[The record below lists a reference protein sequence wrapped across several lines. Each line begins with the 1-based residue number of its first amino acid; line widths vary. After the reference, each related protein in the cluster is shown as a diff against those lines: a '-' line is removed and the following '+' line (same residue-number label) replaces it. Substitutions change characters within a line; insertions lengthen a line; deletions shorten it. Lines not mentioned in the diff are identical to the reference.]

1 MFRTKF
7 TISFLDLVFGLLQPL
22 HHVLDLWVD
31 LRFFKIVPNDFP
43 SPKGVILLYFVGQ
56 GGWSWVRESDL
67 RGLAW
72 VGEGTKYW
80 HLGSK

>member
-1 MFRTKF
+1 MFRTKV
-7 TISFLDLVFGLLQPL
+7 TISLLELVFGLLQPL

-31 LRFFKIVPNDFP
+31 LRFLNMVPNDFP
-43 SPKGVILLYFVGQ
+43 CPKGVILLCLGDQ
-56 GGWSWVRESDL
+56 GGWSWVREGDL

-80 HLGSK
+80 HFGSK